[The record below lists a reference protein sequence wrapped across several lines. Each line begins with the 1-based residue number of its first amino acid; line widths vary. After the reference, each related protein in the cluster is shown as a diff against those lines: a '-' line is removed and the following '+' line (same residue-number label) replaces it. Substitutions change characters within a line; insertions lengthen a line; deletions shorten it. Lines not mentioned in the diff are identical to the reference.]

1 MPKKK
6 PGFLNCGEGTRDYCN
21 ACEDEELWFK
31 DYQDFK
37 NKLMEG
43 RGNKAAPAAAS

>member
-1 MPKKK
+1 
-6 PGFLNCGEGTRDYCN
+6 
-21 ACEDEELWFK
+21 LWFK